1 MNRWQKIA
9 WFNLAVLTSMLA
21 ICSAMATRMPLKDAI
36 TPPSPLTFVIVP
48 ALILVGMAETVFFR
62 KRSQDLEC
70 DERDSQIHRKS
81 KYAGWI
87 GFASSLF
94 IGLMA
99 SYVSVGPKGSLYP
112 LVLPSIAFIGA
123 VIYIMVASVAALI
136 QYGWRAPDVT

>member
-21 ICSAMATRMPLKDAI
+21 ICGAMATRMPLKDAI
-36 TPPSPLTFVIVP
+36 TASPPLTFVIVP
-48 ALILVGMAETVFFR
+48 ALLLVGMAEAVFFR
-62 KRSQDLEC
+62 KKSQDLEC
-70 DERDSQIHRKS
+70 DERDSQIHRMS

-94 IGLMA
+94 VGLMA
-99 SYVSVGPKGSLYP
+99 TYVSVGPKGSVNP
-112 LVLPSIAFIGA
+112 FVLLSIALIGA
-123 VIYIMVASVAALI
+123 VIFIMVASVAALI